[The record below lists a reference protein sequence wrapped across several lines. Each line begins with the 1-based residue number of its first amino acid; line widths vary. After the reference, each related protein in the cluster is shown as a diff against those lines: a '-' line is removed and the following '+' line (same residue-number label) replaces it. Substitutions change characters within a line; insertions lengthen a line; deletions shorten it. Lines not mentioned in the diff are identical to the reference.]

1 LVELIGS
8 LDVEERTRAK
18 DTRGKRI
25 DTSSANMIQKKNS
38 NASHNNKRRTSN
50 IMPRIPSRQPHL
62 KRRREPVALFAGVL
76 IIGQVLVQNVNL
88 TRRKNQLKRRN
99 IKHGY

>member
-1 LVELIGS
+1 MHHI
-8 LDVEERTRAK
+8 
-18 DTRGKRI
+18 I
-25 DTSSANMIQKKNS
+25 IKK
-38 NASHNNKRRTSN
+38 RTSN
-50 IMPRIPSRQPHL
+50 IMSRIPSRQPHL